1 MNEKIY
7 TTKKNGMVVLLAE
20 LLVYALAITGIVLF
34 AISYENYPRTGTL
47 VMMVLC
53 IVVTAIAWIPLCGLR
68 ILKPQEALVLTTG
81 CPKVPSGGLVYY
93 KYHLR
98 MPNGF
103 DLLKPKDFDE
113 EYFCS
118 ALYTLASQYELGS
131 IVPLL
136 CRNYSSSQTVK
147 SLCAYLNRFA

>member
-47 VMMVLC
+47 VLMVLC

-68 ILKPQEALVLTTG
+68 ILKPQEALVLTLFG
-81 CPKVPSGGLVYY
+81 
-93 KYHLR
+93 KYVGTIR
-98 MPNGF
+98 EAGF
-103 DLLKPKDFDE
+103 YFVNPFDQS
-113 EYFCS
+113 CS
-118 ALYTLASQYELGS
+118 SDKAG
-131 IVPLL
+131 
-136 CRNYSSSQTVK
+136 TV
-147 SLCAYLNRFA
+147 R